1 MHCRRNVHRC
11 YKEIH
16 TYQSEH
22 NNSSQLDHGWFSGGR
37 GEKGRKRKKGR
48 EGERGR
54 EERDLN
60 KINVESEMVAY
71 MYRNFANKALQMFL

>member
-1 MHCRRNVHRC
+1 MVFWR
-11 YKEIH
+11 E
-16 TYQSEH
+16 
-22 NNSSQLDHGWFSGGR
+22 R
-37 GEKGRKRKKGR
+37 GEREKEKKGKGG
-48 EGERGR
+48 GERGR